1 VIDYELDKE
10 DGIDIENLLGNFT
23 IAYDEGSIQFDSTY
37 VDSILEIL
45 LSGFRQLKRQ
55 NKVILDLVEEPG
67 ELELE
72 IVGDNISI
80 AYQQHVVLVEKI
92 TFLRDLKKSTDNLL
106 KEIEDFSGS
115 QKLPI
120 FKNLIK
126 LRAQLGT

>member
-1 VIDYELDKE
+1 
-10 DGIDIENLLGNFT
+10 
-23 IAYDEGSIQFDSTY
+23 
-37 VDSILEIL
+37 
-45 LSGFRQLKRQ
+45 
-55 NKVILDLVEEPG
+55 
-67 ELELE
+67 LELE